1 MRRSSFKVILAAAVM
16 TVGLQGVAHA
26 VIIGPGPAPGSDNN
40 EFEFTGEYKSTVGG
54 SYSRRADKFKGTL
67 SSNFEDSEGILEDP
81 SDEDLLCVAGRKVEV
96 FKNRTSKA
104 DLSMG
109 SDKADENGNWSVPAD
124 VSKGTY
130 YAKVSEDEY
139 LVRTY
144 YGVNEYAVCLAD
156 KSSEIK
162 P

>member
-1 MRRSSFKVILAAAVM
+1 MRRSSLKVILAVAVM

-26 VIIGPGPAPGSDNN
+26 VIIGPGPAPGSDKN
-40 EFEFTGEYKSTVGG
+40 EFEFTGEYKSSVGG
-54 SYSRRADKFKGTL
+54 SYSRRAEKFKGTL
-67 SSNFEDSEGILEDP
+67 SSNYVDSLGVLDDP
-81 SDEDLLCVAGRKVEV
+81 SDEDLLCVVGRKVEV
-96 FKNRTSKA
+96 FKNRTTKA

-109 SDKADENGNWSVPAD
+109 TDKADANGNWAVPAA
-124 VSKGTY
+124 VSRGTY
-130 YAKVSEDEY
+130 YAKVTQDEY